1 VNGFPDRRYFAR
13 IARESGFRAGP
24 LETVFRL
31 AQFLGQISE
40 RFDDELLLRGGTAL
54 NLLHL
59 ELPRLSVD
67 IDLDFVGAADAEQA
81 QQRRPELLAEIE
93 ALARAA
99 SYEVAQ
105 ERASYAMA
113 HLRLPYLDA
122 DGRQALLKFDVNFLD
137 RVPVLPPARL
147 AVRHP
152 FGDDLPSGTM
162 QTFALPELAAAKTIA
177 LVRRALAR
185 DLFDVAM
192 LAALPDLD
200 DELLRSALVVR
211 GAGIRHPRP
220 LTTRRRSSSGC
231 DRLGGAPRCW
241 RSRAARFR
249 SFSGRRRSEPAPSFD
264 ARPTSPTDIGSSC
277 SSSSAASCGQTSYPA
292 SSTIEWPRTRRSFGD
307 CASAP
312 RLSRSGSRVCCRG
325 SISILLI

>member
-13 IARESGFRAGP
+13 IAHESGFRAGP

-31 AQFLGQISE
+31 TQLLGQISE
-40 RFDDELLLRGGTAL
+40 RFGDELLLRGGTAL

-81 QQRRPELLAEIE
+81 QLRRPELLAEIE

-99 SYEVAQ
+99 GYEVAQ

-113 HLRLPYLDA
+113 HLRLPYLDVN
-122 DGRQALLKFDVNFLD
+122 GRQALLKFDVNFLD
-137 RVPVLPPARL
+137 RVPVLPPAWL

-152 FGDDLPSGTM
+152 FGDDLPAGTI

-192 LAALPDLD
+192 LSELPDVD
-200 DELLRSALVVR
+200 DAQLRTVLVVR
-211 GAGIRHPRP
+211 GAGYPPPSPAEYSPDVIERVR
-220 LTTRRRSSSGC
+220 TIS
-231 DRLGGAPRCW
+231 W
-241 RSRAARFR
+241 RSEVLALVRRPVQVGLATAKEQAVDFLGRATDLANGHRKFLRQLELGELRPELLPDRELAARVATN
-249 SFSGRRRSEPAPSFD
+249 PALL
-264 ARPTSPTDIGSSC
+264 
-277 SSSSAASCGQTSYPA
+277 
-292 SSTIEWPRTRRSFGD
+292 W
-307 CASAP
+307 
-312 RLSRSGSRVCCRG
+312 RLRVGTEALEER
-325 SISILLI
+325 

>member
-31 AQFLGQISE
+31 AQLLGQISE
-40 RFDDELLLRGGTAL
+40 RLGDELLLRGGTAL

-81 QQRRPELLAEIE
+81 QQRRQELLADIE

-99 SYEVAQ
+99 GYEVAQ

-113 HLRLPYLDA
+113 HLRLLYLDA
-122 DGRQALLKFDVNFLD
+122 DGRQALLRFDVNFLD
-137 RVPVLPPARL
+137 RVPVLPPAWL

-152 FGDDLPSGTM
+152 FGDDLPASMM

-177 LVRRALAR
+177 LVRRTLAR
-185 DLFDVAM
+185 DLFDIAM
-192 LAALPDLD
+192 LATLADID
-200 DELLRSALVVR
+200 DEPLRSVLVVR
-211 GAGIRHPRP
+211 GAGYPPPSPADYAPQIVEQVRP
-220 LTTRRRSSSGC
+220 VS
-231 DRLGGAPRCW
+231 W
-241 RSRAARFR
+241 RSEALALVHRPVPLSLEAAKERAADFL
-249 SFSGRRRSEPAPSFD
+249 RRATELAEGHREFLLQLERGELRPDLLPGGELTDRVGANPALL
-264 ARPTSPTDIGSSC
+264 
-277 SSSSAASCGQTSYPA
+277 
-292 SSTIEWPRTRRSFGD
+292 W
-307 CASAP
+307 
-312 RLSRSGSRVCCRG
+312 RLRVGAEALEER
-325 SISILLI
+325 

>member
-1 VNGFPDRRYFAR
+1 MNGFPDRRYFAR

-31 AQFLGQISE
+31 AQLLGQISE
-40 RFDDELLLRGGTAL
+40 RFGDELLLRGGTAL

-67 IDLDFVGAADAEQA
+67 IDLDFVASADAEQA
-81 QQRRPELLAEIE
+81 QRRRPELLAELE

-99 SYEVAQ
+99 GYEVAQ

-113 HLRLPYLDA
+113 HLRLPYFDA
-122 DGRQALLKFDVNFLD
+122 DGRPTLLKFDINLLD

-152 FGDDLPSGTM
+152 FGDDLASGTM
-162 QTFALPELAAAKTIA
+162 QTLALPELAAAKTIA

-200 DELLRSALVVR
+200 DELLRFVLVVR
-211 GAGIRHPRP
+211 GAGYPPPSPADYAPQVVERVRP
-220 LTTRRRSSSGC
+220 AR
-231 DRLGGAPRCW
+231 W
-241 RSRAARFR
+241 RSEVLALAHRPVLVSLETAKERARDFL
-249 SFSGRRRSEPAPSFD
+249 RRATNLSDGHREFLLQLERGELRPDLLPGGELADRVGANPALL
-264 ARPTSPTDIGSSC
+264 
-277 SSSSAASCGQTSYPA
+277 
-292 SSTIEWPRTRRSFGD
+292 W
-307 CASAP
+307 
-312 RLSRSGSRVCCRG
+312 RLRVGAGALEER
-325 SISILLI
+325 